1 MYDNSCNRWKKP
13 MTNLQDIKRLYRETY
28 VKILENEKR
37 RGFTTTKDKKLLEKL
52 RKQIMEGENND
63 SRR

>member
-1 MYDNSCNRWKKP
+1 
-13 MTNLQDIKRLYRETY
+13 MTTLQDIKRLYRETY
-28 VKILENEKR
+28 VKILENEKK

>member
-1 MYDNSCNRWKKP
+1 
-13 MTNLQDIKRLYRETY
+13 MTSLEDIKRLYRETY
-28 VKILENEKR
+28 VKILENENK
-37 RGFTTTKDKKLLEKL
+37 RGFTTTKEKNQLEKL